1 MIRGS
6 CGVVLCMVSQTR
18 VHWLEP
24 VPLRS
29 RLMLA
34 VGLESAHS
42 WLSTWGDLSSI
53 DQPMCDVAPSAI
65 HLHLPAAAGVRH

>member
-1 MIRGS
+1 M
-6 CGVVLCMVSQTR
+6 
-18 VHWLEP
+18 P
-24 VPLRS
+24 
-29 RLMLA
+29 A

-53 DQPMCDVAPSAI
+53 DQPLCDVAPSAI